1 MDGLLGG
8 RAGASWVMVRVGG
21 AGDGGVGKRGGCFVS
36 RERIKNGPGWSSVG
50 CRRLDCRPL

>member
-1 MDGLLGG
+1 
-8 RAGASWVMVRVGG
+8 MVRVGG